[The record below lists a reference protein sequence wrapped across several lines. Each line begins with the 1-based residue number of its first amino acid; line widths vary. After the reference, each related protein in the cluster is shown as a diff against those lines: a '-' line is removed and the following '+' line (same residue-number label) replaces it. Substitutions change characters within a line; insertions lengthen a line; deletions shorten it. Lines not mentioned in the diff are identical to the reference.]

1 MTNAPSAPLAAWHHF
16 RRSGPA
22 FWADFSSSL
31 SVVGS
36 LEKAD
41 DPTRGEWRGLAREA
55 LLLAPGLPP
64 WMRGVVGWFGYEAG
78 AAFERMPEPV
88 GPRLL
93 PDAWWG
99 RIRAAAA
106 FDRAG
111 RLVAAHNL
119 DEAALRR
126 GAPLPPP
133 REPLRVTEPDPQLFL
148 DGVATVLDRLRRGD
162 CYQVNLSRRLV
173 VHGPVHPL
181 GTWLRLRASN
191 PSRRGLLLDTDE
203 GAVICNSPELLL
215 RARGSRLLSVPIKG
229 TAPLSEPRRALLGSA
244 KERAELT
251 MIVDLVRSDLGR
263 VAAAGTV
270 VTGPRRVGRVGH
282 VWHAMQRVE
291 ARLADGLDAVDAFAA
306 LFPPGSVTGAPKV
319 RAMEVIRALEP
330 APRGVYCGSLGWFG
344 PGGADANVA
353 IRTISVRGDE
363 AHVQVG
369 AGIVLGSNPERELA
383 ECRLKAERMLAA
395 L

>member
-1 MTNAPSAPLAAWHHF
+1 MQ
-16 RRSGPA
+16 GI
-22 FWADFSSSL
+22 
-31 SVVGS
+31 
-36 LEKAD
+36 
-41 DPTRGEWRGLAREA
+41 
-55 LLLAPGLPP
+55 
-64 WMRGVVGWFGYEAG
+64 VGWFGYEAG
-78 AAFERMPEPV
+78 AGVERMHEPIA
-88 GPRLL
+88 PRLL

-99 RIRAAAA
+99 AIRAAAS
-106 FDRAG
+106 FDRTG
-111 RLVAAHNL
+111 QLVAANNV
-119 DEAALRR
+119 DPAALR
-126 GAPLPPP
+126 GEPPLPLP
-133 REPLRVTEPDPQLFL
+133 RSTLHVEEPDPRIFL
-148 DGVATVLDRLRRGD
+148 EGVASVLQHLRRGD

-173 VHGPVHPL
+173 VRGTVDPL
-181 GTWLRLRASN
+181 ATWLRLRSAN
-191 PSRRGLLLDTDE
+191 PSRRGVLLDT
-203 GAVICNSPELLL
+203 GAGAAISNSPELLL
-215 RARGSRLLSVPIKG
+215 RARAARVLSVPIKG
-229 TAPLSEPRRALLGSA
+229 TAPLAAAPAALLRSA

-270 VTGPRRVGRVGH
+270 RAGPRRVGRVGH

-291 ARLADGLDAVDAFAA
+291 ARLAAGLDAVDAFAA

-330 APRGVYCGSLGWFG
+330 VPRGLYCGSLGWFG

-369 AGIVLGSNPERELA
+369 AGIVLGSDPERELA